1 MSAGSEGEARLYL
14 EVKSYHTPEDTLRG
28 EALCLQGVWAR
39 LYIQISS
46 HHTPKDTLRGE
57 ALCLQGVW
65 ERLYTEVTSHHT
77 PGDTLRRS
85 PMFAGGLS
93 ESLALSCISIA
104 IGSLWYLTLP
114 KIVISTEVTG

>member
-1 MSAGSEGEARLYL
+1 M
-14 EVKSYHTPEDTLRG
+14 EVT
-28 EALCLQGVWAR
+28 
-39 LYIQISS
+39 S

-77 PGDTLRRS
+77 PGDTLGRS

-93 ESLALSCISIA
+93 ESLALSRISIA
-104 IGSLWYLTLP
+104 IGSLGPLTLP